1 MTGSTLILIAMLST
15 GAIEWQPIDADIC
28 RKVLAALES
37 GGTVIAD
44 SIDGSHLAITQGI
57 CVEDTLAMRIELSG
71 PSLGLCAE
79 GTV

>member
-44 SIDGSHLAITQGI
+44 RIDGSHLAITQGI
-57 CVEDTLAMRIELSG
+57 CVEYRTPKRPR
-71 PSLGLCAE
+71 PSHAE
-79 GTV
+79 ARP